1 MSIQLIIILIYFAL
15 TIFIGV
21 MAGKKTK
28 SADAFTGVA
37 LSTVAIVCA
46 STGEWLGGTATTGV
60 SEYGFLWGISG
71 AWYTIANGI
80 GVLFLGLCFAKLF
93 RSLETGTVPGIIEKF
108 FGVKARSVSCV
119 ILTIVMLAVGL
130 SQMIAAGKLGE
141 SLLGLPFWISCIVF
155 AIIFI
160 VYTLA
165 GGMNAVASTNVMH
178 LIVMYA
184 GAIVAVVIAVIG
196 AGGWSAFSDGI
207 GSIQASNGG
216 SFWSLGTIGGTK
228 ISSWIIASLLGE
240 CTAQAGLQPVL
251 SAKNASQAKKACIIT
266 ACVAAPFGLF
276 TAMLGMASRVMY
288 ENGTILEGTEVGVA
302 AKSALPEFMMNMDK
316 VVPSFSPAV
325 AGILGG
331 LVLASI
337 LAAILSTVSPIIL
350 AAGTMVTRDV
360 YQRVLHPEA
369 TDEQVLK
376 MGRVTTAIAGVICC
390 VGAMAIW
397 KLSTVLELVYAAY
410 SLRGA
415 LFIIVLLGIYWKKSS
430 QKGAIIGMILTAIV
444 AIGWVGVKLVTGSY
458 PIKIGSFAITE
469 TYAAVVVALVATIIF
484 SLIFKQTKQEK
495 ADRDATK
502 AHLAKLMSE
511 N

>member
-1 MSIQLIIILIYFAL
+1 MEIL
-15 TIFIGV
+15 
-21 MAGKKTK
+21 
-28 SADAFTGVA
+28 
-37 LSTVAIVCA
+37 
-46 STGEWLGGTATTGV
+46 
-60 SEYGFLWGISG
+60 
-71 AWYTIANGI
+71 
-80 GVLFLGLCFAKLF
+80 
-93 RSLETGTVPGIIEKF
+93 TGTKRQINVKLWKEQLEKGIKRVNDSME
-108 FGVKARSVSCV
+108 
-119 ILTIVMLAVGL
+119 
-130 SQMIAAGKLGE
+130 
-141 SLLGLPFWISCIVF
+141 CIRRF
-155 AIIFI
+155 EGADD
-160 VYTLA
+160 LE
-165 GGMNAVASTNVMH
+165 H
-178 LIVMYA
+178 LIEDCEKLA
-184 GAIVAVVIAVIG
+184 EIA
-196 AGGWSAFSDGI
+196 
-207 GSIQASNGG
+207 
-216 SFWSLGTIGGTK
+216 K
-228 ISSWIIASLLGE
+228 
-240 CTAQAGLQPVL
+240 
-251 SAKNASQAKKACIIT
+251 QAKKACIIT

-415 LFIIVLLGIYWKKSS
+415 LHHRASRYLLEEVEPEGRYHRYDPY
-430 QKGAIIGMILTAIV
+430 
-444 AIGWVGVKLVTGSY
+444 SY
-458 PIKIGSFAITE
+458 RSHRLG
-469 TYAAVVVALVATIIF
+469 
-484 SLIFKQTKQEK
+484 
-495 ADRDATK
+495 RR
-502 AHLAKLMSE
+502 
-511 N
+511 